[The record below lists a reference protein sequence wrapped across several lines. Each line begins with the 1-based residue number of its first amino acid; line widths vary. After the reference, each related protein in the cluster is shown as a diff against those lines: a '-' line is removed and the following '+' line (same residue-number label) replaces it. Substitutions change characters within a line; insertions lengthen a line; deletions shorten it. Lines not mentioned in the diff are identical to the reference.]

1 MREDIVI
8 IGGGLAGSEAAW
20 QAANRGAKVTLY
32 EMRPKEQTAA
42 HKTGY
47 LAELVCSNSLG
58 SGELQS
64 APGLLKEEMR
74 RLGSLIIKVANDV
87 RVPAG
92 AALAVDRDLFAQKI
106 TQALEGHP
114 NIRILREPVSE
125 VPPDC
130 LAIVA
135 TGPLTS
141 DSLAAHLKRLT
152 NATHLYFYDAISPI
166 VDADSIDMSK
176 VFKASRYN
184 KGAADY
190 LNCPMTEAEYD
201 AFHQALLA
209 AEKVVPKEFEKI
221 PYFEGCIPI
230 EVMAERGRDTMMF
243 GPMKPVGLVD
253 PRTNTRPYAVVQLR
267 MENRHGTCYNLVG
280 FQTKLTYGAQ
290 KRVFRMIPGLENAEF
305 LRYGSVHR
313 NTFVNAPTLLR
324 DTLQLKSAGR
334 HQRRPRPA
342 GPKARGPA
350 GDDLARRAAQVHHDQ
365 RLAALSADEHQLRPL
380 SASPHPHPRQ
390 AGAATPGRTARL
402 GGLCR
407 MDAAVRSFLT
417 YLQVERGA
425 SPHTLRNYEGDLRQF
440 LAFLQTAHKG
450 SLPAPTVV
458 DAYVVRGFLAARAG
472 LGDAKSSLG
481 RKLAAIRSLF
491 KYLAR
496 EEVVPHSPAAAVV
509 TPKQEH
515 KLPRVLTADDAKR
528 LMDDPGSNEPR
539 SLRDQALLE
548 VLYSAGVRV
557 AELVGLNVE
566 DVDLDTGTATALG
579 KGRKERVV
587 LLGTKAVEALRAYL

>member
-74 RLGSLIIKVANDV
+74 RLGSLIIKVADDV

-130 LAIVA
+130 
-135 TGPLTS
+135 
-141 DSLAAHLKRLT
+141 
-152 NATHLYFYDAISPI
+152 
-166 VDADSIDMSK
+166 
-176 VFKASRYN
+176 
-184 KGAADY
+184 
-190 LNCPMTEAEYD
+190 PMTETEYD
-201 AFHQALLA
+201 AFHQSLLA

-253 PRTNTRPYAVVQLR
+253 PRTNARPYAVVQLR

-290 KRVFRMIPGLENAEF
+290 KRVFRMIPGLENTEF

-334 HQRRPRPA
+334 IFLA
-342 GPKARGPA
+342 GQLVGVEGYTEAAATGGLAGINTARGLQ
-350 GDDLARRAAQVHHDQ
+350 GQ
-365 RLAALSADEHQLRPL
+365 ALVVPPE
-380 SASPHPHPRQ
+380 
-390 AGAATPGRTARL
+390 T
-402 GGLCR
+402 
-407 MDAAVRSFLT
+407 
-417 YLQVERGA
+417 
-425 SPHTLRNYEGDLRQF
+425 
-440 LAFLQTAHKG
+440 TAHG
-450 SLPAPTVV
+450 
-458 DAYVVRGFLAARAG
+458 
-472 LGDAKSSLG
+472 
-481 RKLAAIRSLF
+481 
-491 KYLAR
+491 
-496 EEVVPHSPAAAVV
+496 
-509 TPKQEH
+509 
-515 KLPRVLTADDAKR
+515 
-528 LMDDPGSNEPR
+528 
-539 SLRDQALLE
+539 ALLK
-548 VLYSAGVRV
+548 YITTSDSRHFQPM
-557 AELVGLNVE
+557 
-566 DVDLDTGTATALG
+566 
-579 KGRKERVV
+579 
-587 LLGTKAVEALRAYL
+587 